1 MTSPKLPLADWG
13 DLRRDLVWIRRA
25 VIEDAYRN
33 RRYEPAGRIVAWRLL
48 GGGIRFRLSSG
59 RFEVNAGQWVLPGA
73 GTGTRVFAEG
83 TEFVSVRFHAHW
95 PGGVSLFDHERP
107 LVIDAAKAGALDEA
121 AFALIDFQGAHLGR
135 PGLPLQSQ
143 PVDLARH
150 IGLRA
155 LHDRWFLAYAA
166 LMSAQGR
173 EQRPPP
179 RLDIRMQA
187 AVQLMESRLRL
198 GEVLT
203 EQAVAEGVG
212 LSLSQFKR
220 LFARDLGVTPKRWLD
235 DLRFALARDRLNE
248 GGRTVKQIGYELG
261 FRSPNHF
268 SAWFARRRGCPPGQS
283 VRAAR

>member
-1 MTSPKLPLADWG
+1 MTSPELPLADWG
-13 DLRRDLVWIRRA
+13 NLCRDLVWIRRA
-25 VIEDAYRN
+25 VIEDAYRH
-33 RRYEPAGRIVAWRLL
+33 RRYDPAGRIVAWRLL
-48 GGGIRFRLSSG
+48 AGRITFRLSSG
-59 RFEVNAGQWVLPGA
+59 RLEVKAGQWVLPGT

-95 PGGVSLFDHERP
+95 PGGVSLFDHARP
-107 LVIDAAKAGALDEA
+107 LVIAAGKAGALDEA
-121 AFALIDFQGAHLGR
+121 AFALVEFQKTHLDR
-135 PGLPLQSQ
+135 PGLPMQRQ

-155 LHDRWFLAYAA
+155 LHDRWFLAYAE
-166 LMSAQGR
+166 LMAAQGR
-173 EQRPPP
+173 EQHRPPL
-179 RLDIRMQA
+179 LDARMQE
-187 AVQLMESRLRL
+187 AVRLMESRLRL
-198 GEVLT
+198 GQVLT

-235 DLRFALARDRLNE
+235 DLRFAMARDLLNE

-268 SAWFARRRGCPPGQS
+268 SAWFARRRGCPPGLS
-283 VRAAR
+283 VRGAG